1 MVLHLKEYAEHDKNK
16 AGILNHYDKLS
27 DYLHEMDIEDIVT
40 EIKRHRTRSE
50 YIQQLAISDYF
61 IWLSENYGIDL
72 VEKNYALRKFIIKSK
87 NDYQGII
94 NIEQLK
100 KSIEE
105 NLVIA
110 ESGNTNKLP
119 DFSGIKAIFFL
130 EWLGVL
136 PKSAITIKL
145 TDVSDDG
152 RQIFIPAE
160 NRCITVDDDDI
171 ARYFVEYKQK
181 TGFMRSPKYKK
192 ETLYYQDTFYR
203 NTRNSVINEKS
214 IYNARQAFIS
224 ACDDKRFS
232 GTKIYYSGRY
242 YQMFKAECSYNDEFS
257 ASDKGSREIINKIF
271 NENFSYSQTTSII
284 RDYMKYKETYL
295 RTM

>member
-1 MVLHLKEYAEHDKNK
+1 MVLHLEEYAEHDKNK
-16 AGILNHYDKLS
+16 AGVLNHYDKLS
-27 DYLHEMDIEDIVT
+27 EYLHEMDIEDIVT

-61 IWLSENYGIDL
+61 IWLSENYKINLAD
-72 VEKNYALRKFIIKSK
+72 KNYALKEFIKKSK

-94 NIEQLK
+94 TLEQLK

-145 TDVSDDG
+145 TDVSNDG
-152 RQIFIPAE
+152 RQVFIPAE
-160 NRCITVDDDDI
+160 NRGITVDDDDI
-171 ARYFVEYKQK
+171 SRYFSEYKQK
-181 TGFMRSPKYKK
+181 TGFKRSPKYKK
-192 ETLYYQDTFYR
+192 ETPYRQDTFYR
-203 NTRNSVINEKS
+203 NTRNSEINEKS
-214 IYNARQAFIS
+214 IYNARQPFVE
-224 ACDDKRFS
+224 ACGDKRFS
-232 GTKIYYSGRY
+232 GTKIYDSGRY

-257 ASDKGSREIINKIF
+257 ASDKGSCEIINKIF
-271 NENFSYSQTTSII
+271 NDNLSYSQTTSII

-295 RTM
+295 HTI

>member
-1 MVLHLKEYAEHDKNK
+1 MYESPDGWRQYTESWSVQTLMNMNGRGQLLFD
-16 AGILNHYDKLS
+16 LN
-27 DYLHEMDIEDIVT
+27 
-40 EIKRHRTRSE
+40 
-50 YIQQLAISDYF
+50 
-61 IWLSENYGIDL
+61 
-72 VEKNYALRKFIIKSK
+72 
-87 NDYQGII
+87 
-94 NIEQLK
+94 
-100 KSIEE
+100 
-105 NLVIA
+105 IA
-110 ESGNTNKLP
+110 EDGTAKALP
-119 DFSGIKAIFFL
+119 DYSGLKAIFFL
-130 EWLGVL
+130 EWYGVL
-136 PKSAITIKL
+136 PESAVTIKL

-152 RQIFIPAE
+152 KQVFVPAE
-160 NRCITVDDDDI
+160 NRGITVDDDDI
-171 ARYFVEYKQK
+171 SRYFSEYKQK
-181 TGFMRSPKYKK
+181 TGFKRSPKYKK
-192 ETLYYQDTFYR
+192 ETPYYQDTFYR

-271 NENFSYSQTTSII
+271 NEKFSYSQTTSII

>member
-61 IWLSENYGIDL
+61 IWLSENYDIDL

-130 EWLGVL
+130 VQ
-136 PKSAITIKL
+136 
-145 TDVSDDG
+145 
-152 RQIFIPAE
+152 R
-160 NRCITVDDDDI
+160 
-171 ARYFVEYKQK
+171 
-181 TGFMRSPKYKK
+181 M
-192 ETLYYQDTFYR
+192 
-203 NTRNSVINEKS
+203 TRK
-214 IYNARQAFIS
+214 
-224 ACDDKRFS
+224 
-232 GTKIYYSGRY
+232 
-242 YQMFKAECSYNDEFS
+242 
-257 ASDKGSREIINKIF
+257 
-271 NENFSYSQTTSII
+271 
-284 RDYMKYKETYL
+284 
-295 RTM
+295 